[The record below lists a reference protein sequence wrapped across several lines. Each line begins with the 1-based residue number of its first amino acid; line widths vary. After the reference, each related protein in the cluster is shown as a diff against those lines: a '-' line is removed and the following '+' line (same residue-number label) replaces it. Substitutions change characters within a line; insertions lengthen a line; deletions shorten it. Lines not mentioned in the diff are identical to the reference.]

1 MILGRLL
8 DKVAIITGGASG
20 QGEAAVKLFAKE
32 GAKVVIVDWSEENGI
47 RVEQEVKND
56 GYDVM
61 FVHTDVSKEDSVINM
76 VNKTVEKYGTVD
88 ILFNNAGIGYSSSN
102 KYKMANLVDTP
113 LKDWNAVIEINL
125 GGMYLCSKHILPIM
139 REKGK
144 GNIVNN
150 SSMNGIIG
158 ESNADA
164 YTAAKGGIVALTRV
178 MAKDNAKYGIRVN
191 CMCPGGVDTPMIAPI
206 FEMYPEAKAMAGSQI
221 PLGRLAE
228 PVEMANIAL
237 FLASEESSYI
247 TGVILPVD
255 GGWYAV

>member
-1 MILGRLL
+1 MNRLL
-8 DKVAIITGGASG
+8 GKVAVITGGASG

-32 GAKVVIVDWSEENGI
+32 GAKVVIVDWSEKNGM

-76 VNKTVEKYGTVD
+76 VNKSIEKYGTID
-88 ILFNNAGIGYSSSN
+88 ILFNNAGIGYSSN
-102 KYKMANLVDTP
+102 DKYKMANLVDTP

-125 GGMYLCSKHILPIM
+125 GGMFLCSKYILPIM
-139 REKGK
+139 REKK
-144 GNIVNN
+144 SGNIVNN
-150 SSMNGIIG
+150 SSMNGIIA

-178 MAKDNAKYGIRVN
+178 MAKDNAMYGIRVN

-206 FEMYPEAKAMAGSQI
+206 FEMYPEARVSAGTNVPI
-221 PLGRLAE
+221 GRLAE
-228 PVEMANIAL
+228 PIEMAYAAL